1 MGELQV
7 KVFRIRNSPKHD
19 IFCGS
24 VCEQRCIQS
33 KNKGTQLVYLNTTE
47 NLRENC
53 YAVFMANMLRVTVR
67 IQSGNCIIPAYV
79 SLNDQGG
86 QINLYLDTSAEC
98 SVISVAILQTFLDMG
113 DITLQH
119 TKAVYFSK
127 T

>member
-86 QINLYLDTSAEC
+86 QIGTNLR
-98 SVISVAILQTFLDMG
+98 VRQPVGIVNRFPI
-113 DITLQH
+113 
-119 TKAVYFSK
+119 K
-127 T
+127 